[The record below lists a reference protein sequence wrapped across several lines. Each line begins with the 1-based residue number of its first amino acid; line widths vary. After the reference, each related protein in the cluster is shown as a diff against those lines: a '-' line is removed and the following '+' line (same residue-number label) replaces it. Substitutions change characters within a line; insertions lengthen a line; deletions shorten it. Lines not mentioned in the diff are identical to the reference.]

1 MKKRICLRNVWWMVA
16 LLVCLCGGMNAQEKV
31 KPFMRLGVGTS
42 LYPRFMRGLGG
53 NIEAGLHYKGMEFAL
68 NLTLYN
74 SDPIREKER
83 MIQDSH
89 FTYGPESKVDL
100 TYFERPNYQ
109 TTSLCLTFG
118 YDVLRLIPR
127 NEKHH
132 LILSAGVGWSGE
144 NAVYIHVNVDEANK
158 LCWNEKE
165 HTYNPTL
172 EIPLG
177 VKYEYSINERWGVGV
192 TYKMHYVME
201 RDFFGAHAV
210 YHF

>member
-1 MKKRICLRNVWWMVA
+1 MKVKRWMMAA
-16 LLVCLCGGMNAQEKV
+16 LLVCLCGGMNAQEKA

-74 SDPIREKER
+74 SDPIRRDER
-83 MIQDSH
+83 LAQESINAW
-89 FTYGPESKVDL
+89 YGDREWKDPVVKAL
-100 TYFERPNYQ
+100 FERSNFQ
-109 TTSLCLTFG
+109 STSLCFTFG

-132 LILSAGVGWSGE
+132 LILSVGVGWSGE
-144 NAVYIHVNVDEANK
+144 NNVETYYNMDEANERA
-158 LCWNEKE
+158 WRENE
-165 HTYNPTL
+165 HTYNPSL
-172 EIPLG
+172 ELPLG
-177 VKYEYSINERWGVGV
+177 AKYEYSLNERWGVGV
-192 TYKMHYVME
+192 TYKMHYVMG